1 MSGTVSASSPL
12 WRLGVEGMEVEG
24 VLTELLGVRGEKI
37 ELDPLEWWEDGVC
50 GNNTEFLPGVL
61 GNIPAELLLGDFAG
75 DLSNDEEGVAGN
87 GIVNGLIGGSCFVG
101 DFLGDPRDGLGDG
114 DCGMERILVEDA
126 DLGEEEAKTFVNED
140 AVLG

>member
-1 MSGTVSASSPL
+1 
-12 WRLGVEGMEVEG
+12 MEVEG

-50 GNNTEFLPGVL
+50 GNNMEFLPGVL
-61 GNIPAELLLGDFAG
+61 GNIPAEVLLGDFPG
-75 DLSNDEEGVAGN
+75 DFSDEEEGVVGN
-87 GIVNGLIGGSCFVG
+87 WTVNGLICGSCFIG
-101 DFLGDPRDGLGDG
+101 DFLGDLRDSLDDG
-114 DCGMERILVEDA
+114 DCGMERILAEVA